1 MNKPVKIVAGSG
13 GYGGPLVVQAT
24 ETCNKILCMTAIGG
38 IHPLGAKLAEMTGGE
53 AVDGHKNNVPD
64 EGNPGGYRRL
74 RRNAAVRNLS
84 AERDFHHQF
93 KSCGAVRASGKIYYS
108 GYLRVCCE

>member
-38 IHPLGAKLAEMTGGE
+38 IHPLGAKLAEMTGG
-53 AVDGHKNNVPD
+53 DRKSTRMNSSH
-64 EGNPGGYRRL
+64 
-74 RRNAAVRNLS
+74 
-84 AERDFHHQF
+84 FH
-93 KSCGAVRASGKIYYS
+93 
-108 GYLRVCCE
+108 

>member
-38 IHPLGAKLAEMTGGE
+38 IHPLGAKLAEMT
-53 AVDGHKNNVPD
+53 
-64 EGNPGGYRRL
+64 
-74 RRNAAVRNLS
+74 
-84 AERDFHHQF
+84 
-93 KSCGAVRASGKIYYS
+93 
-108 GYLRVCCE
+108 

>member
-38 IHPLGAKLAEMTGGE
+38 IHPLGAKTGG
-53 AVDGHKNNVPD
+53 DD
-64 EGNPGGYRRL
+64 RRGSC
-74 RRNAAVRNLS
+74 RRPQ
-84 AERDFHHQF
+84 E
-93 KSCGAVRASGKIYYS
+93 
-108 GYLRVCCE
+108 